1 MEKEETGVEAAW
13 VSEIKSRLTALDEGR
28 TETIPWEEVKKRLQ
42 ASAAQLLQT
51 PPADPP
57 KQ

>member
-1 MEKEETGVEAAW
+1 MEKEATGVEAAW

-42 ASAAQLLQT
+42 ASAAQLL
-51 PPADPP
+51 
-57 KQ
+57 